1 MKKSKLLKVLACG
14 CLAGAMCA
22 GGFALS
28 GCAWTTDTAEGVYH
42 YTNYG
47 VDYGVKVNVEVQ
59 TDEKGDRIR
68 QVTIVDS
75 DYTQLSEARPDY
87 GWTDENRQNYIDNE
101 QALLDSYR
109 GLYVADVL
117 AMEVGTAA
125 NGEPTSV
132 PGDAPLITGAT
143 QSSGRLLL
151 AVQDALCNFGYS
163 IFEGEYHYPNAWDSS
178 APHYGIRVRLV
189 MKGNV
194 VQKVAVL
201 NSDYTEVSSGWD
213 GASTWNNGLDGLL
226 DSYVGRTKR
235 EILEQV
241 VTVSSTG
248 QPDSVSDSSYIITGA
263 TQGSGRLLLAIQNAL
278 DPLGEDTTKVYTGE
292 YRYENPYA
300 AGSYY
305 GVKVSVTVKGS
316 IIQSV
321 SIVDSDYTQLSPAN
335 PDYGWTEE
343 SRQNYLNNEAGL
355 LGKYAGLSVGEVLS
369 MTVETS
375 ESGEPSSVSDEDL
388 VITGATQSSGRLLL
402 AVQNALATAGTGNG
416 GSQTPEEPEEPSNPY
431 EDWKYNQYI
440 DPSTTYTVNSDGSV
454 DYSIVTTSNSP
465 AGSFEISITVAN
477 GEITEYNIDTNGSV
491 GSNQNGPYSEQMAA
505 IAKNMVGQTQASL
518 EEFLESDDLH
528 TGATRSNEL
537 CIYAGLFA
545 LANADNSVGGGETY
559 EGEYKYENAW
569 VPGTYYGI
577 KVSVTVNDGVV
588 ENVTVL
594 DSDYTEVT
602 DSWENKNIWLD
613 GLDGL
618 LAAYE
623 GRSVGDILSVNVTT
637 ESNGQPSAVSDETLM
652 ISGATQGSGRL
663 LLAVQNALNNG
674 GYAVYSG
681 EYKYENAWVPG
692 SYYGIAV
699 NVVVKDGMVV
709 TVSVADSDYTEVTDS
724 WDNKNIWLDGLDGL
738 LAAYEGRSVG
748 DILSVNVTTESNGQ
762 PSAVSDETLMISGA
776 TQGSGRLL
784 LAVQNALNNG
794 GYEVLSGE
802 YKYENAWVP
811 GSYYGIAVN
820 VVVKDGI
827 VVTVSVAD
835 SDYTEVTDSW
845 DNKNIWLDG
854 LDSLLAAYEGRTVSE
869 ILSAT
874 VVTAEGG
881 QPESVSD
888 SSLMISGA
896 TQGSGRLLL
905 AVQNALTNAGYSVY
919 EGEYGYTAWGTN
931 YGIKVNVVVRDD
943 VVVSVEVADSDY
955 VEVTDSWADK
965 DIWINGLEGLLNSYS
980 GKTVAEILS
989 ATVVTDDTGVPGSV
1003 SDSSLMITGA
1013 TQGSGRLL
1021 LAVQNALQKIAQ

>member
-22 GGFALS
+22 GGLALS

-213 GASTWNNGLDGLL
+213 GASTWNNGLDVLL

-278 DPLGEDTTKVYTGE
+278 DPLGEDTTKVYNGE
-292 YRYENPYA
+292 YKYENPYA

-335 PDYGWTEE
+335 PDYGWTED

-431 EDWKYNQYI
+431 EDWEYNQYI

-465 AGSFEISITVAN
+465 AGSFEISITVA
-477 GEITEYNIDTNGSV
+477 GGKITKYNIDTNGSV
-491 GSNQNGPYSEQMAA
+491 GSNQNGPYGEQMAA

-518 EEFLESDDLH
+518 EEFLNSDDLH

-559 EGEYKYENAW
+559 EGEYSYTAW
-569 VPGTYYGI
+569 GTNYGI
-577 KVSVTVNDGVV
+577 KVYVTVSDNTIQ
-588 ENVTVL
+588 NVTVL
-594 DSDYTEVT
+594 DSDYVEVT
-602 DSWENKNIWLD
+602 DSWEDKNIWID

-618 LAAYE
+618 LATYK
-623 GRSVGDILSVNVTT
+623 GKTVGEILSATVVTDDT
-637 ESNGQPSAVSDETLM
+637 GVPGSVSDSSLM

-663 LLAVQNALNNG
+663 LLAVKNALTNA
-674 GYAVYSG
+674 GYSVHEG
-681 EYKYENAWVPG
+681 EYSYTAWG
-692 SYYGIAV
+692 TNYGIKV
-699 NVVVKDGMVV
+699 NVVVKDDAV
-709 TVSVADSDYTEVTDS
+709 VSVAVVDSDYVEVTDS
-724 WDNKNIWLDGLDGL
+724 WDNKNIWIDGLDGL
-738 LAAYEGRSVG
+738 LSAYSGKTVG
-748 DILSVNVTTESNGQ
+748 
-762 PSAVSDETLMISGA
+762 
-776 TQGSGRLL
+776 
-784 LAVQNALNNG
+784 
-794 GYEVLSGE
+794 
-802 YKYENAWVP
+802 
-811 GSYYGIAVN
+811 
-820 VVVKDGI
+820 
-827 VVTVSVAD
+827 
-835 SDYTEVTDSW
+835 
-845 DNKNIWLDG
+845 
-854 LDSLLAAYEGRTVSE
+854 E

-874 VVTAEGG
+874 VVTDDTGVPG
-881 QPESVSD
+881 SVSD

-1003 SDSSLMITGA
+1003 SDSSLMISGA

>member
-213 GASTWNNGLDGLL
+213 GASTWNNGLDVLL

-278 DPLGEDTTKVYTGE
+278 DPLGEDTTKVYNGE
-292 YRYENPYA
+292 YKYENPYA

-335 PDYGWTEE
+335 PDYGWTED

-431 EDWKYNQYI
+431 EDWEYNQYI

-491 GSNQNGPYSEQMAA
+491 GSNKNGPYSEQMAA

-559 EGEYKYENAW
+559 EGEYGYVAW
-569 VPGTYYGI
+569 GTNYGI
-577 KVSVTVNDGVV
+577 KVSVTVSDNTIQ
-588 ENVTVL
+588 NVTVL
-594 DSDYTEVT
+594 DSDYV
-602 DSWENKNIWLD
+602 
-613 GLDGL
+613 
-618 LAAYE
+618 
-623 GRSVGDILSVNVTT
+623 
-637 ESNGQPSAVSDETLM
+637 
-652 ISGATQGSGRL
+652 
-663 LLAVQNALNNG
+663 
-674 GYAVYSG
+674 
-681 EYKYENAWVPG
+681 
-692 SYYGIAV
+692 
-699 NVVVKDGMVV
+699 
-709 TVSVADSDYTEVTDS
+709 EVTDS
-724 WDNKNIWLDGLDGL
+724 WDNKNIWIDGLNGL
-738 LAAYEGRSVG
+738 LATYNGKTVG
-748 DILSVNVTTESNGQ
+748 
-762 PSAVSDETLMISGA
+762 
-776 TQGSGRLL
+776 
-784 LAVQNALNNG
+784 
-794 GYEVLSGE
+794 
-802 YKYENAWVP
+802 
-811 GSYYGIAVN
+811 
-820 VVVKDGI
+820 
-827 VVTVSVAD
+827 
-835 SDYTEVTDSW
+835 
-845 DNKNIWLDG
+845 
-854 LDSLLAAYEGRTVSE
+854 E

-874 VVTAEGG
+874 VVTDDTGVPG
-881 QPESVSD
+881 SVSD

-905 AVQNALTNAGYSVY
+905 AVKNALTNAGYSVYEGEYGYTAWGTSYGIKVNVVVKDDVVVSVEVADSDYVEVTDSWDNKNIWIDGLNGLLSAYSGKTVGEILSATVVTDDTGVPGSVSDSSLMISGATQGSGRLLLAVKNALTNAGYSVY

>member
-22 GGFALS
+22 GGLALS

-213 GASTWNNGLDGLL
+213 GASTWNNGLDVLL

-278 DPLGEDTTKVYTGE
+278 DPLGEDTTKVYNGE
-292 YRYENPYA
+292 YKYENPYA

-335 PDYGWTEE
+335 PDYGWTED

-431 EDWKYNQYI
+431 EDWEYNQYI

-491 GSNQNGPYSEQMAA
+491 GSNKNGPYSEQMAA

-559 EGEYKYENAW
+559 EGEYGYVAW
-569 VPGTYYGI
+569 GTNYGI
-577 KVSVTVNDGVV
+577 KVSVTVSDNTIQ
-588 ENVTVL
+588 NVTVL
-594 DSDYTEVT
+594 DSDYVEVT
-602 DSWENKNIWLD
+602 DSWDNKNIWID
-613 GLDGL
+613 GLNGL
-618 LAAYE
+618 LATYN
-623 GRSVGDILSVNVTT
+623 GKTVGEILSATVVTDDT
-637 ESNGQPSAVSDETLM
+637 GVPGSVSDSSLM

-663 LLAVQNALNNG
+663 LLAVKNALTNA
-674 GYAVYSG
+674 GYSVYEG
-681 EYKYENAWVPG
+681 EYGYTAWG
-692 SYYGIAV
+692 TSYGIKV
-699 NVVVKDGMVV
+699 NVVVKDDVV
-709 TVSVADSDYTEVTDS
+709 VSVEVADSDYVEVTDS
-724 WDNKNIWLDGLDGL
+724 WDNKNIWIDGLNGL
-738 LAAYEGRSVG
+738 LSAYSGKTVG
-748 DILSVNVTTESNGQ
+748 
-762 PSAVSDETLMISGA
+762 
-776 TQGSGRLL
+776 
-784 LAVQNALNNG
+784 
-794 GYEVLSGE
+794 
-802 YKYENAWVP
+802 
-811 GSYYGIAVN
+811 
-820 VVVKDGI
+820 
-827 VVTVSVAD
+827 
-835 SDYTEVTDSW
+835 
-845 DNKNIWLDG
+845 
-854 LDSLLAAYEGRTVSE
+854 E

-874 VVTAEGG
+874 VVTDDTGVPG
-881 QPESVSD
+881 SVSD

-919 EGEYGYTAWGTN
+919 EGEYGYTAWGTS
-931 YGIKVNVVVRDD
+931 YGIKVNVVVKDD

-955 VEVTDSWADK
+955 VEVTDSWDNK
-965 DIWINGLEGLLNSYS
+965 NIWIDGLNGLLSAYS
-980 GKTVAEILS
+980 GKTVGEILS
-989 ATVVTDDTGVPGSV
+989 ATVATDDTGVPGSV
-1003 SDSSLMITGA
+1003 SDSSLMISGA

>member
-22 GGFALS
+22 GGLALS

-213 GASTWNNGLDGLL
+213 GASTWNNGLDVLL

-278 DPLGEDTTKVYTGE
+278 DPLGEDTTKVYNGE
-292 YRYENPYA
+292 YKYENPYA

-335 PDYGWTEE
+335 PDYGWTED

-477 GEITEYNIDTNGSV
+477 GEIAEYNIDTNGSV
-491 GSNQNGPYSEQMAA
+491 GSNKNGPYGEQMAA

-559 EGEYKYENAW
+559 EGEYGYVAW
-569 VPGTYYGI
+569 GTNYGI
-577 KVSVTVNDGVV
+577 KVSVTVSDNTIQ
-588 ENVTVL
+588 NVTVL
-594 DSDYTEVT
+594 DSDYVEVT
-602 DSWENKNIWLD
+602 DSWDNKNIWID
-613 GLDGL
+613 GLNGL
-618 LAAYE
+618 LATYN
-623 GRSVGDILSVNVTT
+623 GKTVGEILSATVVTDDT
-637 ESNGQPSAVSDETLM
+637 GVPGSVSDSSLM

-663 LLAVQNALNNG
+663 LLAVKNALTNA
-674 GYAVYSG
+674 GYSVYEG
-681 EYKYENAWVPG
+681 EYGYTAWG
-692 SYYGIAV
+692 TSYGIKV
-699 NVVVKDGMVV
+699 NVVVKDDVV
-709 TVSVADSDYTEVTDS
+709 VSVEVADSDYVEVTDS
-724 WDNKNIWLDGLDGL
+724 WDNKNIWIDGLNGL
-738 LAAYEGRSVG
+738 LSAYSGKTVG
-748 DILSVNVTTESNGQ
+748 EILSATVVTDDTGVPGS
-762 PSAVSDETLMISGA
+762 VSDSSLMISGA

>member
-75 DYTQLSEARPDY
+75 GYTQLSPSNPDY

-491 GSNQNGPYSEQMAA
+491 GSNKNGPYSEQMAA

-559 EGEYKYENAW
+559 EGEYSYTAW
-569 VPGTYYGI
+569 GTNYGI
-577 KVSVTVNDGVV
+577 KVYVTVSDNTIQ
-588 ENVTVL
+588 NVTVL
-594 DSDYTEVT
+594 DSDYVEVT
-602 DSWENKNIWLD
+602 DRWEDKNIWID

-618 LAAYE
+618 LATYK
-623 GRSVGDILSVNVTT
+623 GKTVGEILSATVVTDDT
-637 ESNGQPSAVSDETLM
+637 GVPGSVSDSSLM

-663 LLAVQNALNNG
+663 LLAVQNALTNA
-674 GYAVYSG
+674 GYSVHEG
-681 EYKYENAWVPG
+681 EYSYTAWG
-692 SYYGIAV
+692 TNYGIKV
-699 NVVVKDGMVV
+699 NVVVKDDAV
-709 TVSVADSDYTEVTDS
+709 VSVAVVDSDYVEVTDS
-724 WDNKNIWLDGLDGL
+724 WDNKNIWIDGLDGL
-738 LAAYEGRSVG
+738 LSAYSGKTVG
-748 DILSVNVTTESNGQ
+748 
-762 PSAVSDETLMISGA
+762 
-776 TQGSGRLL
+776 
-784 LAVQNALNNG
+784 
-794 GYEVLSGE
+794 
-802 YKYENAWVP
+802 
-811 GSYYGIAVN
+811 
-820 VVVKDGI
+820 
-827 VVTVSVAD
+827 
-835 SDYTEVTDSW
+835 
-845 DNKNIWLDG
+845 
-854 LDSLLAAYEGRTVSE
+854 E

-874 VVTAEGG
+874 VVTDDTGVPG
-881 QPESVSD
+881 SVSD